1 MDPNDMQ
8 ATPGL
13 TEDPEHARNTDNTDR
28 DPWYQPPAPGSNNN
42 LSSRS
47 NFSLTF
53 IPPQAKLDL
62 TAASPAGELCVISW
76 RRSHVECSHIL
87 HRASKSSELKKLE
100 FCWGCK
106 PGHLDLDSANNMI
119 WLSPELHKCFD
130 DNHWALVP
138 SLELLNSI
146 RDATFNDAGR
156 RTLPYFL
163 TRYRAEPREYS
174 FVQFQAVPVYHSP
187 ADSLPYSPFV
197 ICNVA
202 KKDIRHRPEPQSPEA
217 LIDGYETLAGQMGLL
232 ERVRMCR
239 KIYQTW
245 MSRELPFSSNYLD
258 PTNTLPTQT
267 SQSNPSS
274 DRGSRRSSR
283 PTRDQSGSKESDSKA
298 IDRDNGPRKWRKAQ
312 DSTVADSAPTLEE
325 PWSVDDELDVP
336 GGQRGDVTMPFWSKV
351 GSWLRDVEGSVPATD
366 PTFTGAAAEPMEGVS
381 I

>member
-1 MDPNDMQ
+1 MDRNDIQ

-13 TEDPEHARNTDNTDR
+13 TEDSEHAGNTDNTDR

-62 TAASPAGELCVISW
+62 TAASPAGELC
-76 RRSHVECSHIL
+76 
-87 HRASKSSELKKLE
+87 LKKLE

-156 RTLPYFL
+156 RTLPHFL

-174 FVQFQAVPVYHSP
+174 FVQFQAGEEPISRFEDAVPGGASLHQSP
-187 ADSLPYSPFV
+187 FTTLPPILSHIHPYFV

-202 KKDIRHRPEPQSPEA
+202 KKDIRHRPEPQSPEV
-217 LIDGYETLAGQMGLL
+217 LIDDLPNVDEPRTTFLFELL
-232 ERVRMCR
+232 GP
-239 KIYQTW
+239 YQHP
-245 MSRELPFSSNYLD
+245 SHSNFSVKSF
-258 PTNTLPTQT
+258 
-267 SQSNPSS
+267 
-274 DRGSRRSSR
+274 
-283 PTRDQSGSKESDSKA
+283 E
-298 IDRDNGPRKWRKAQ
+298 
-312 DSTVADSAPTLEE
+312 
-325 PWSVDDELDVP
+325 
-336 GGQRGDVTMPFWSKV
+336 
-351 GSWLRDVEGSVPATD
+351 
-366 PTFTGAAAEPMEGVS
+366 
-381 I
+381 